1 MTGNCQ
7 SKCWAENGQ
16 RPKSKTP
23 HTAGILADGT
33 RKTKQMTENAE
44 NSKRAAPGRPFQPGQ
59 SGNPGGRPK
68 GIAAIARQHTDK
80 AMEVLT
86 SAMEDTDA
94 RVRVAAAKE
103 ILDRGYG
110 KAPVFTADLTGKL
123 DDLDDD
129 ALDAALSAIGDA
141 IRASGPHGDREGPQT
156 AH

>member
-1 MTGNCQ
+1 MSDVENKGGVTG
-7 SKCWAENGQ
+7 KGW
-16 RPKSKTP
+16 
-23 HTAGILADGT
+23 
-33 RKTKQMTENAE
+33 M
-44 NSKRAAPGRPFQPGQ
+44 PGQ

-80 AMEVLT
+80 AVDVLVN
-86 SAMEDTDA
+86 AMNEEDP

-123 DDLDDD
+123 DDLDDT
-129 ALDAALSAIGDA
+129 ALDAALAAIRDA
-141 IRASGPHGDREGPQT
+141 IRAGSEAVEGKGKAT

>member
-1 MTGNCQ
+1 MA
-7 SKCWAENGQ
+7 S
-16 RPKSKTP
+16 
-23 HTAGILADGT
+23 
-33 RKTKQMTENAE
+33 E
-44 NSKRAAPGRPFQPGQ
+44 NSVKALIPWKPGQ

-80 AMEVLT
+80 AVQVLVDGME
-86 SAMEDTDA
+86 SPDE
-94 RVRVAAAKE
+94 RVKIAAAKE

-129 ALDAALSAIGDA
+129 ALDAAIFA
-141 IRASGPHGDREGPQT
+141 IRDALRNGSEADGGAGKET